1 MKIGAADGWLGL
13 MNGRAGIR
21 RSTEALDGAVQD
33 VFSASVDALNG
44 TPLDGRAVEARASL
58 DEAILDTKRAE
69 HAYGANVRVVR
80 MSDEALESL
89 IDLVASGREPNR

>member
-1 MKIGAADGWLGL
+1 VKIGAADGWLGL

-21 RSTEALDGAVQD
+21 RSTDALDGAVQD
-33 VFSASVDALNG
+33 VVSASVDALNK
-44 TPLDGRAVEARASL
+44 TAMEGRSVEPRPSL

-89 IDLVASGREPNR
+89 IDLVASGREPKR